1 VPKVSDAYR
10 EDQRRRILDAASTC
24 FAAKGFRGT
33 SMADIVSES
42 GLSPGAIYGY
52 FEGKGEI
59 VAAIAEERHAYE
71 ESLVSTA
78 LGHED
83 LREGLKDLVRAYFDW
98 LKDPKER
105 QRRILTIQVW
115 AESFHDEALRST
127 TTRGAPQREA
137 IRRALEQ
144 AKRRRQLPKRV
155 DPDALSRLILAVL
168 QGFVLQQAWE
178 PDIDVD
184 AYARTAQEVI
194 DALLGG

>member
-1 VPKVSDAYR
+1 VPKVSEAYR

-78 LGHED
+78 LG
-83 LREGLKDLVRAYFDW
+83 
-98 LKDPKER
+98 

>member
-1 VPKVSDAYR
+1 
-10 EDQRRRILDAASTC
+10 
-24 FAAKGFRGT
+24 
-33 SMADIVSES
+33 
-42 GLSPGAIYGY
+42 
-52 FEGKGEI
+52 
-59 VAAIAEERHAYE
+59 
-71 ESLVSTA
+71 